1 MRLINDEAEAAREYY
16 GQQQDG
22 AQAHLGYVLTPFGYM
37 PTRAHVEAMIE
48 TAMNTTDER
57 LAATRLMALVDDGV
71 IELPD
76 AEEVWRE
83 WDHEANLLVAA
94 C

>member
-37 PTRAHVEAMIE
+37 PTRAHVAAMIE
-48 TAMNTTDER
+48 TALNTTDER
-57 LAATRLMALVDDGV
+57 LAATRLLALVDDGV
-71 IELPD
+71 IELPV
-76 AEEVWRE
+76 AEAAWSE
-83 WDHEANLLVAA
+83 WDHESNLLAVA